1 MIILTNTYKYR
12 QGGEIVK
19 LKMEDK
25 IIDYISLEGNNT
37 ISAVMSLGQNF
48 TYSIFDYFKFI
59 ENNKMRK
66 ELYYF
71 QQTIVLTLLIFT
83 N

>member
-1 MIILTNTYKYR
+1 MIILTNTYKYI
-12 QGGEIVK
+12 QGRETVK

-37 ISAVMSLGQNF
+37 ISTVKALGEDF
-48 TYSIFDYFKFI
+48 TYSISDYFNFI

-66 ELYYF
+66 EFYYF
-71 QQTIVLTLLIFT
+71 QQTIVLTFLIFT
-83 N
+83 C